1 MSPLDLVSL
10 ILVAAMFTAAIVR
23 IAEACPCHA
32 DRHDTKDR
40 T

>member
-1 MSPLDLVSL
+1 MSAWDLLALL
-10 ILVAAMFTAAIVR
+10 IVAAAMVAAIVR
-23 IAEACPCHA
+23 LAEACPCHA